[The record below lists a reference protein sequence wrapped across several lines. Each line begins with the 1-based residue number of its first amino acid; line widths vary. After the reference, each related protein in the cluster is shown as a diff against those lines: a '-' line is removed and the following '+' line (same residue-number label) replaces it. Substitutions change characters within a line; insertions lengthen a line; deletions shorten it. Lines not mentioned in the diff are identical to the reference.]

1 MLVEVGSYQATSQ
14 FYLLLM
20 NFLGGMCEC
29 MMSV

>member
-1 MLVEVGSYQATSQ
+1 LVELGSYQPTSP

-29 MMSV
+29 KMSV